1 MIRVVF
7 VDDEVNVLQAM
18 RRTLHAM
25 RQEWSMEFCSS
36 GAPQLSAP
44 LLCDTPYL
52 Y

>member
-36 GAPQLSAP
+36 GAPQL
-44 LLCDTPYL
+44 
-52 Y
+52 